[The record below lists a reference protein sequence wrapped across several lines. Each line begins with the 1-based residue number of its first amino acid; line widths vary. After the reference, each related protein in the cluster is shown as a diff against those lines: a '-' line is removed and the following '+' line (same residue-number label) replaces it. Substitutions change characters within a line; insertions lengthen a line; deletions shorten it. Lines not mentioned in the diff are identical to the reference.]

1 MLTCDDWLQVMA
13 EYDCSPNFQWYA
25 DKAAMLRVVE
35 DNATIQGD
43 GVQIMDV
50 RSAAQYD
57 GTAQRSER
65 AGRIPGAISLPYKRL
80 LDGDV
85 LQTPEQLEAT
95 MQQSGLDLSREITI
109 YCNGGVSAC
118 VAAAALD
125 SLGNTRWRVY
135 DGSWNEWGNDV
146 SVPIEA

>member
-1 MLTCDDWLQVMA
+1 
-13 EYDCSPNFQWYA
+13 
-25 DKAAMLRVVE
+25 MLRVLE
-35 DNATIQGD
+35 DNANGPAAS
-43 GVQIMDV
+43 VQILDV

-57 GTAQRSER
+57 GTARRSDR
-65 AGRIPGAISLPYKRL
+65 AGRIPGAISLPYKCL

-85 LQTPEQLEAT
+85 LQTPEQLKTT
-95 MQQSGLDLSREITI
+95 MEQSGLDMGRDIAI

-125 SLGNTRWRVY
+125 SLGHSRWRVY
-135 DGSWNEWGNDV
+135 DGSWNEWGNDD